1 VRAASLGPR
10 LRLALRVAALWGVV
24 GAAAA
29 GAAAEAATSA
39 DAAVDPQK
47 LLARAFA
54 NLYADDYIQ
63 TLELS
68 SESGSMRPLSRT
80 LQILRKQSAR
90 PGKALV
96 RFLEPQDVRRTS
108 ILILENDGQS
118 DDLWVYLPA
127 LRMTR
132 RISSSQRADS
142 FFGTDLSYED
152 VEPKHAD
159 DYDVTLGDAAEDAE
173 GCIVLEIRARE
184 GIESTYERM
193 VSCIEPERALIVWTD
208 FYRKGTRI
216 KRLRMDPDS
225 VRAVRDRFIP
235 HLMTMETLRTR
246 SQTRVRTLSYELV
259 GELPEKLF
267 STWNLE
273 AGDAERDRSRTGERI
288 EAE

>member
-1 VRAASLGPR
+1 MRARTAAARWGL
-10 LRLALRVAALWGVV
+10 LVALLTVWAWPAPVVAADTST
-24 GAAAA
+24 AA
-29 GAAAEAATSA
+29 
-39 DAAVDPQK
+39 DPQK

-68 SESGSMRPLSRT
+68 SESGSMRPLART

-108 ILILENDGQS
+108 ILILENDAKS

-152 VEPKHAD
+152 VEPKHAE
-159 DYDVTLGDAAEDAE
+159 DYDVTLGEATEEAE
-173 GCIVLEIRARE
+173 GCIVLEIRARK

-193 VSCIEPERALIVWTD
+193 LSCIEPERALILWTD

-216 KRLRMDPDS
+216 KHLRMDPAS
-225 VRAVRDRFIP
+225 VRAVGDRFIP
-235 HLMTMETLRTR
+235 HLIVMETLRTR
-246 SQTRVRTLSYELV
+246 SQTKVRTLSYELV

-273 AGDAERDRSRTGERI
+273 AGDAERDRKRTGERV

>member
-1 VRAASLGPR
+1 VRARTASAGWR
-10 LRLALRVAALWGVV
+10 LLVALLTVWAWAAQVAAVD
-24 GAAAA
+24 
-29 GAAAEAATSA
+29 TS
-39 DAAVDPQK
+39 AAVDPQK

-68 SESGSMRPLSRT
+68 SESGSMRPLART

-108 ILILENDGQS
+108 ILILENDGKS

-152 VEPKHAD
+152 VEPKHAE
-159 DYDVTLGDAAEDAE
+159 DYDVALGEATGDAE
-173 GCIVLEIRARE
+173 GCIVLEIRARA

-193 VSCIEPERALIVWTD
+193 LSCIEPERALILWTD

-216 KRLRMDPDS
+216 KRLRMDPAS
-225 VRAVRDRFIP
+225 VRAVGDRFIP
-235 HLMTMETLRTR
+235 HLITMETLRTR
-246 SQTRVRTLSYELV
+246 SQTKVRTLSYELV

-273 AGDAERDRSRTGERI
+273 AGDAERDRSRTGERV

>member
-1 VRAASLGPR
+1 MRSRAR
-10 LRLALRVAALWGVV
+10 CLRGAWLVAL
-24 GAAAA
+24 AAAQALAYPA
-29 GAAAEAATSA
+29 GADESI
-39 DAAVDPQK
+39 DPQD

-68 SESGSMRPLSRT
+68 SESAAMRPLART

-108 ILILENDGQS
+108 ILILENDGKS

-152 VEPKHAD
+152 VEPKHAE
-159 DYDVTLGDAAEDAE
+159 DYEVALGDAAQDAE
-173 GCIVLEIRARE
+173 GCIALEIRARE

-193 VSCIEPERALIVWTD
+193 LSCIEPERALILWTD

-216 KRLRMDPDS
+216 KRLRMDPAS
-225 VRAVRDRFIP
+225 VRAVGERFIP
-235 HLMTMETLRTR
+235 HLITMETLRTR
-246 SQTRVRTLSYELV
+246 SQTKVRTLSYELV

-267 STWNLE
+267 NTWNLE
-273 AGDAERDRSRTGERI
+273 AGDAERDRSRTGERV